1 MKKAFDEDLEKYWY
15 VRTSTL
21 NNAKSS
27 FEWFVRQMRKDIDK
41 RRKEIKQEK
50 EREKARVIKAEKR
63 KMKAS
68 QRRDT
73 YYVKSV
79 FEKYYWNVD
88 RCMICWSKW
97 ILHIHHKDKNR
108 RNNEYTNLIK
118 ICVRCHIKAH
128 QWEKA
133 WEILQKFYN
142 KKINQK

>member
-1 MKKAFDEDLEKYWY
+1 MPMKAFMKAFDEDLKKYWY
-15 VRTSTL
+15 VRPSTL
-21 NNAKSS
+21 NKFNSIEFLKNEIRIA
-27 FEWFVRQMRKDIDK
+27 Q
-41 RRKEIKQEK
+41 KEYKKKEKQEEK
-50 EREKARVIKAEKR
+50 ENERMKKATIKR
-63 KMKAS
+63 NS
-68 QRRDT
+68 D
-73 YYVKSV
+73 YVKHV
-79 FEKYYWNVD
+79 FEKHYWNVD